1 MQQAK
6 SRPLRVLV
14 VDDEPDSARSL
25 AMLVGLWGHEA
36 HTALSGVDAVVGAV
50 DFQPDVVLCDLQ
62 MPRVDGCKVAEN
74 LRRNPRLA
82 GTLLVAVTAYGD
94 ADHRRRAAGAGF
106 HAHMVKPVD
115 ADGLH
120 RLLDWQS
127 KNL

>member
-1 MQQAK
+1 MQDTI

-36 HTALSGVDAVVGAV
+36 YIAQSGVDAVVGAS
-50 DFQPDVVLCDLQ
+50 DFLPDVVLCDLE

-74 LRRNPRLA
+74 LRHNPRLG
-82 GTLLVAVTAYGD
+82 GTLLVAVTAHGD
-94 ADHRRRAAGAGF
+94 IDHRRRAAGAGF

-115 ADGLH
+115 ATGLR
-120 RLLDWQS
+120 RLLDSQV

>member
-1 MQQAK
+1 MEQAT

-14 VDDEPDSARSL
+14 VDDEPDSARTL
-25 AMLVGLWGHEA
+25 ATLVGLWGHEA
-36 HTALSGVDAVVGAV
+36 HTALSGVDAVVGAL
-50 DFQPDVVLCDLQ
+50 DFLPDVVLCDLE

-74 LRRNPRLA
+74 LRHNPRLG

-115 ADGLH
+115 AWGLR
-120 RLLDWQS
+120 RLLDSHS
-127 KNL
+127 KIV